1 MKNTQLNSQVGR
13 LLNALISK
21 NYIKVA
27 LIGLA
32 ILVSVMAS
40 AHDTI
45 SGQVV
50 GVADGDT
57 LTVLDEAYR
66 THKIRLAGID
76 APEKAQAFGQI
87 GKQKLAALCY
97 LKQATVEV
105 INTDRYGR
113 TVGDVTCEGI
123 HANEEM
129 VRGGYAW
136 AYRQYSNGF
145 EYLFAIEEQA
155 KLAQLG
161 LWENANP
168 IPPWAWRRS
177 LRSKE

>member
-13 LLNALISK
+13 LLTASMSK
-21 NYIKVA
+21 NYIKVL
-27 LIGLA
+27 LIGMA

-57 LTVLDEAYR
+57 LTLLDEAHQQ
-66 THKIRLAGID
+66 HKIRLAGID
-76 APEKAQAFGQI
+76 APEKAQAFGQV
-87 GKQKLAALCY
+87 GKQKLSEFCY

-113 TVGDVTCEGI
+113 TVGDVTCDGV

-136 AYRQYSNGF
+136 AYRQYSKGF
-145 EYLFAIEEQA
+145 EYLFPIEEQA
-155 KLAQLG
+155 KLARLG
-161 LWENANP
+161 LWKDANP
-168 IPPWAWRRS
+168 TPPWDWRRS
-177 LRSKE
+177 KRSK

>member
-1 MKNTQLNSQVGR
+1 M
-13 LLNALISK
+13 SK
-21 NYIKVA
+21 NYIKVL

-57 LTVLDEAYR
+57 LTLLDKAHQQ
-66 THKIRLAGID
+66 HKIRLAGID
-76 APEKAQAFGQI
+76 APEKAQAFGQV
-87 GKQKLAALCY
+87 GKQKLSELCY

-113 TVGDVTCEGI
+113 TVGDVTCDGI

-136 AYRQYSNGF
+136 AYRQYSKGF
-145 EYLFAIEEQA
+145 EYLFPIEEQA
-155 KLAQLG
+155 KLARLG
-161 LWENANP
+161 LWKDASP
-168 IPPWAWRRS
+168 TPPWDWRRS
-177 LRSKE
+177 KRSK